1 MQEKAA
7 PLAGTW
13 AGPADAFERMAV
25 SVLRALQRA
34 GALRRVAKDAGLE
47 LDELLK
53 LA

>member
-1 MQEKAA
+1 MAD
-7 PLAGTW
+7 L
-13 AGPADAFERMAV
+13 PARR
-25 SVLRALQRA
+25 VLRALQRA

>member
-25 SVLRALQRA
+25 SVQVVAL
-34 GALRRVAKDAGLE
+34 
-47 LDELLK
+47 
-53 LA
+53 